1 MEQQIRAYVDELF
14 AETVP
19 SRKSVE
25 LKEEMI
31 QNLTEKYNDLIAEGK
46 TPEAAYNIAIAGIGD
61 ISYLLK
67 DLEKEASDPKV
78 SASQR
83 QRTAMFTAI
92 AVMLYIVS
100 VVPLILLASLVHRPG
115 APIIGVV
122 IMFVL
127 IALATGLLIYNGM
140 TKPKY
145 KKADETIV
153 EEFREWQSESHERKS
168 LRKAIGTA
176 LWAITVA
183 VYIIVSFLTGMWHI
197 TWVIF
202 LVAVAINA
210 ILNASFTLKK

>member
-31 QNLTEKYNDLIAEGK
+31 QNLTEKFNDLIAEGK

-67 DLEKEASDPKV
+67 DLEKDVTAPAVMAEHRRKS
-78 SASQR
+78 
-83 QRTAMFTAI
+83 AMFI
-92 AVMLYIVS
+92 SVAVMLYIISIIPIS
-100 VVPLILLASLVHRPG
+100 VLSAMFPRGWIPGLIL
-115 APIIGVV
+115 
-122 IMFVL
+122 MFL
-127 IALATGLLIYNGM
+127 FIAAATGLLIYNGM
-140 TKPKY
+140 TRPKY
-145 KKADETIV
+145 SKTDDTIV
-153 EEFREWQSESHERKS
+153 EEFREWQSESQDRRA

-176 LWAITVA
+176 LWTLTVA
-183 VYIIVSFLTGMWHI
+183 IYIIVSFMTGMWHV

-202 LVAVAINA
+202 LIAAAVNAIINA
-210 ILNASFTLKK
+210 TFAFKK